1 MPCRS
6 GGVALIVEVSTLD
19 DERLDAY
26 ARLTEAQLRSKLEP
40 ERALFIAESGKV
52 IERALAGGMEPLS
65 LLMEEKWRMPM
76 QPIIDEVAA
85 RWGEGVPVF
94 VAPHDELAK
103 LTGFELTRGAL
114 GAFRRPALPSVA
126 DVVAGARR
134 IAVLEDITNHTNVG
148 AIFRSAAALGVDAVL
163 VTPAC
168 YDPLYRR
175 AVRVSMGTVF
185 QVPWTRIGTAD
196 VGESAISVDARAA
209 DARAVDGRAADA
221 EGADAVGEGIADVAG
236 VHAVAA
242 RATGAGVADAHAPA
256 SRAAGVG
263 GWAVK
268 GVHTADAHAAGAGL
282 RATDAGG
289 WAVEGVPLLH
299 ELGFK
304 TAAMALSDESV
315 PLDDPALN
323 AEERLAIV
331 LGTEGDGLA
340 RDTIARCDYTVR
352 IPMARGVDSLNVA
365 AASAVAFWQLRAR
378 A

>member
-1 MPCRS
+1 MPCRN
-6 GGVALIVEVSTLD
+6 GGVAVIVEVSTLD
-19 DERLDAY
+19 DKRLDAY

-65 LLMEEKWRMPM
+65 LLMEEKWRAPM

-340 RDTIARCDYTVR
+340 RDTIARCDHTVR
-352 IPMARGVDSLNVA
+352 IPMARGVDSLNMA
-365 AASAVAFWQLRAR
+365 AASAVAFLQLRAR